1 MNKYFQLTARQNL
14 SCIFVSLIF
23 SSVLLL
29 TSCNDTKQDSIF
41 QRLDI
46 EAQINTFPLTI
57 VFTDR
62 MTGNS
67 FPPEIQ
73 QLCALS
79 KYKCKSLPMAG
90 LLRLGPD
97 QYYPYN
103 NISLL
108 QLPGTVKNNEAAI
121 TELVDQQ
128 VTAYLSTATLRN
140 YDSLRS
146 ANNPGW
152 NIKSMSSVYINKT
165 ADSIF
170 FFSNSAN
177 AGSAIELDG
186 IRYPVYNDAHTLRNK
201 INEVVCKGHGTV
213 SVFFNPSFDGSSS
226 TTPASPSASRWPAR
240 GITAGDTC
248 LGHTKYVKL
257 HDGKGGFITGK
268 LVEANSV
275 DCGFTFPA
283 GIAGD
288 TCVGNSKY
296 RKMHNGKG
304 GYSIGTLME
313 QNSRS
318 CGFTPPAAKSTSP
331 PAKITPPAKV
341 TPPAIKVTPPPAK
354 STAPVVKSTSPPVK
368 IVTPPL
374 KSIPPPPEKG
384 TPATGTITYK
394 GLKYERLNDG
404 KGGYM
409 RGKEIEIKSKV
420 FNQVYSNNKCVKT
433 SEPLCEKDSN
443 GNYTGRRVQYCYNAF
458 GLIIRTI
465 VIAKCDSDCRCL
477 GL

>member
-1 MNKYFQLTARQNL
+1 MIKYFQPTALQNL
-14 SCIFVSLIF
+14 LCIFTSLVF
-23 SSVLLL
+23 GSVILL
-29 TSCNDTKQDSIF
+29 TGCNDTKQDSIF
-41 QRLDI
+41 QRLDL

-62 MTGNS
+62 LTGNS

-73 QLCALS
+73 QLCGLC

-108 QLPGTVKNNEAAI
+108 QLPGTVKNNETAI
-121 TELVDQQ
+121 TDLVDQQ

-140 YDSLRS
+140 FDSLRS
-146 ANNPGW
+146 VNNPDW
-152 NIKSMSSVYINKT
+152 NIKSMASVYINKT

-170 FFSNSAN
+170 FFSSNSD

-186 IRYPVYNDAHTLRNK
+186 IQYPVFNDAHALRNK

-213 SVFFNPSFDGSSS
+213 SVFFNPSFYGSSITTAS
-226 TTPASPSASRWPAR
+226 TSKWPAR
-240 GITAGDTC
+240 GVAAGDTC
-248 LGHTKYVKL
+248 LNHAKYVKL

-268 LVEANSV
+268 LIEANSV
-275 DCGFTFPA
+275 DCGFTYPT

-288 TCVGNSKY
+288 TCVGSSKY
-296 RKMHNGKG
+296 HKMHNGKG
-304 GYSIGTLME
+304 GFAVGTLIE
-313 QNSRS
+313 RDSRS
-318 CGFTPPAAKSTSP
+318 CGFTPPPAKVITPAIKSIPP
-331 PAKITPPAKV
+331 PAAKV
-341 TPPAIKVTPPPAK
+341 TPP
-354 STAPVVKSTSPPVK
+354 VKSTSPQVKTTLPPVK
-368 IVTPPL
+368 NTPPAAKVTPPQV
-374 KSIPPPPEKG
+374 KSIPPAPEKG
-384 TPATGTITYK
+384 TLATGSITYK

-409 RGKEIEIKSKV
+409 RGKEMEIKSKV
-420 FNQVYSNNKCVKT
+420 FNQVYSNSKCVKT

-465 VIAKCDSDCRCL
+465 VIAKCDSGCRCL